1 MIVMVY
7 VLSFFHIFFKKNT
20 ISQEKVVILRQI
32 FTIQAFLLLK

>member
-7 VLSFFHIFFKKNT
+7 VLSFFHIFFQKNT
-20 ISQEKVVILRQI
+20 INQEKVVILRQI